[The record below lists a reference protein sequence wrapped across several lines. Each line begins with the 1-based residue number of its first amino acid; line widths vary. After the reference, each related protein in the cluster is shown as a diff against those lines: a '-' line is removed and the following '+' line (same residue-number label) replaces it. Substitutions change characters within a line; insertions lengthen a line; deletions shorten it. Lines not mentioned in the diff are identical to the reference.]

1 MTSIPGGHSNSTFAQ
16 ISEFILISG
25 AAALIRADGWEYWV
39 SINLWETI
47 LTVLSSAVYSEII
60 PIPEKLDFSEFSGF
74 MELLEF
80 LGIRLVFP

>member
-1 MTSIPGGHSNSTFAQ
+1 MVDDFQEICEVTL
-16 ISEFILISG
+16 ISALISG